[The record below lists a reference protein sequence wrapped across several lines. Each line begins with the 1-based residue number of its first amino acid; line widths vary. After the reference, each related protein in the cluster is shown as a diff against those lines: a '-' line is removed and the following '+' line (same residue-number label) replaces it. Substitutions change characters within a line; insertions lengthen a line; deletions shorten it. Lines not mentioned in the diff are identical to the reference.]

1 MAWLSQKSYLN
12 MLRDLKIRHVYD
24 SAECSLVDDLITPLL
39 SNSLW
44 YWRGVGY
51 FSSSWLSVAAEGI
64 TALIENG
71 GKARIICSPILSVQ
85 DWEAIQLGEQARSEI
100 HLKEA
105 LSKNIEELADSLNHD
120 LRNCL
125 AWMISDE
132 LLEFRFAIIRQGWGD
147 GDYHDKVGV
156 FEDASAEKVAIHGS
170 FNDSAHATLNGEAFS
185 VFRSWDN
192 GQNPFV
198 EKHYSRLQELWRGE
212 NRQFSTFGTPDVV
225 RDRLIRLKSTTEPPY
240 RKDPKKFSLHELL
253 RMDTQS
259 HRKRDL
265 WPHQKKAIEEWFKSG
280 NRGIFEMATGSGK
293 TFTALRAAEELNIR
307 ETHLAIVILVPFIHL
322 VDQWKDECVEAD
334 YVVTSCGSAYP
345 QWHIEMQSRIT
356 DFRSGALKNICII
369 AVHDTASSERFLKV
383 LDRLIGQ
390 NVLLIADEM
399 HELGSGS
406 RRNALSE
413 VYRFRLGLS
422 ATPARWF
429 DEEGTAFLF
438 QYFGGVCFQYTLSEA
453 IGTALT
459 PYIYTPIIVSLTQ
472 EEQNRYEDLTNR
484 IVTIAGEKNE
494 IRGDMNEQLKIL
506 LLKRVAIIAGA
517 ENKRSHLRE
526 LLLRKKQEDSEISKT
541 LVYAAPGKHRLILDD
556 IAAIGLRCH
565 EFVHTVSPAQRTTLL
580 EQFGKGDYQI
590 LVAVKCLDQG
600 VDVPSTQ
607 TAYFLASTS
616 NPREFVQRR
625 GRVLRKADGK
635 KRAELIDFFVFPSN
649 NVTGVNQD
657 TLKGLIRRE
666 MPRFA
671 EFSADAVNLHQ
682 ARAVVWNTLSRFGML
697 DMLEKK
703 PWDIYREMK
712 NQSEIRESELKGE

>member
-1 MAWLSQKSYLN
+1 
-12 MLRDLKIRHVYD
+12 MLRDLELRHVYD
-24 SAECSLVDDLITPLL
+24 SAESSLVDDLITPLL

-44 YWRGVGY
+44 YWRGVGF
-51 FSSSWLSVAAEGI
+51 FSSSWLAVAADGI
-64 TALIENG
+64 TTLIENG
-71 GKARIICSPILSVQ
+71 GKARIVCSPILSAQ
-85 DWEAIQLGEQARSEI
+85 DWEAIQLGEQARTEI

-156 FEDASAEKVAIHGS
+156 FEDASSEKVAIHGS

-185 VFRSWDN
+185 VFRSWDA

-198 EKHYSRLQELWRGE
+198 ERHFSRLQELWRGE
-212 NRQFSTFGTPDVV
+212 NKQFSTYGTPDVIRDKLV
-225 RDRLIRLKSTTEPPY
+225 RLRSTSEPPY
-240 RKDPKKFSLHELL
+240 RRDPKRCSLNALL
-253 RMDTQS
+253 RIEAWTR
-259 HRKRDL
+259 RKREP

-293 TFTALRAAEELNIR
+293 TFTALRAAEELNNR
-307 ETHLAIVILVPFIHL
+307 EDRLAVVILVPFIHL
-322 VDQWKDECVEAD
+322 VDQWKEECVEAD
-334 YVVTSCGSAYP
+334 YVVTPCGSAYP

-369 AVHDTASSERFLKV
+369 AVHDTASSERFLKI
-383 LDRLIGQ
+383 LDHLNDQ

-406 RRNALSE
+406 RRKALSE

-429 DEEGTAFLF
+429 DEEGTDLLLK
-438 QYFGGVCFQYTLSEA
+438 YFGGICFQYTLSEA

-459 PYIYTPIIVSLTQ
+459 PYTYTPIIVSLTP

-484 IVTIAGEKNE
+484 IVAITGQKNE
-494 IRGDMNEQLKIL
+494 IRGEMDDRTKIL
-506 LLKRVAIIAGA
+506 LLKRAAIIAGA
-517 ENKRSHLRE
+517 ENKRFC
-526 LLLRKKQEDSEISKT
+526 LLEILSQKKHEGIKLDTEISKT
-541 LVYAAPGKHRLILDD
+541 LVYAAPGKHRLILND
-556 IAAIGLRCH
+556 IAALGIRCH
-565 EFVHTVSPAQRTTLL
+565 EFVHTVSPAERTTLL
-580 EQFGKGDYQI
+580 EQFGKGDYQV

-600 VDVPSTQ
+600 VDVPSTK

-625 GRVLRKADGK
+625 GRVLRISDGK
-635 KRAELIDFFVFPSN
+635 TRAELVDFFVFPSASN
-649 NVTGVNQD
+649 IGGNRDCQR
-657 TLKGLIRRE
+657 GLIRRE

-682 ARAVVWNTLSRFGML
+682 ARSVVWDTLNHFGML
-697 DMLEKK
+697 DLLEKK
-703 PWDIYREMK
+703 PWDVYKEMK
-712 NQSEIRESELKGE
+712 NQTEIRESELEGE